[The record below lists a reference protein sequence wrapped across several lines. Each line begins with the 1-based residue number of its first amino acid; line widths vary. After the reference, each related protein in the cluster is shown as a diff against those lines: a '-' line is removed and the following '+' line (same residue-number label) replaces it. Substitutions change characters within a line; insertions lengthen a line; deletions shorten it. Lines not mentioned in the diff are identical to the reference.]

1 MAEEDLANRK
11 NGKGKKTV
19 RTTHGRVEIDTPRDR
34 AGSFNPEGL
43 AKRHKQF
50 LSDIE
55 RQSLALDG
63 LGRLTF
69 E

>member
-1 MAEEDLANRK
+1 MMA
-11 NGKGKKTV
+11 
-19 RTTHGRVEIDTPRDR
+19 HGRVEIDTPRDR